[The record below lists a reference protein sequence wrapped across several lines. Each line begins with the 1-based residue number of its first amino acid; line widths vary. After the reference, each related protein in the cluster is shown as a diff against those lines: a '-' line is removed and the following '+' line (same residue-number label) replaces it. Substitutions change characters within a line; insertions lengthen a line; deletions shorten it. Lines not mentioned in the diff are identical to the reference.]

1 MKTTSFPSK
10 APSLDRKVNFL
21 RQPASYPGVTH
32 VETLETHMS
41 WVFLADQYVYKLKK
55 PVRYDFLDFTT
66 PEARQKYCT
75 EEVRINK
82 PLAGDTYRGVVQ
94 LKIADGA
101 MQLNGA
107 GETIDWLVKMKRL
120 PEQHMLHTA
129 ISNGT
134 VRSDLV
140 KQAADLLADFYLSSI
155 PVKLNPKQFRQQIV
169 KDIERN
175 SDELLRPEFTLAR
188 SAIID
193 ITTDLLYFIAMY
205 ADLFDQRV
213 AEGRIIEGHGDLR
226 PEHIC
231 LAPKP
236 VIIDRVEFNSALRIM
251 DVAEELS
258 LLALECEMLNA
269 TATGQLFLS
278 TYKSKSGDEIPDML
292 ISFYKAKR
300 ALLRAKLSI
309 HHLLEKKYLANEQK
323 WKGRCEGYMRAA
335 NAYCDQLPT
344 RAA

>member
-1 MKTTSFPSK
+1 MKATSLHSK
-10 APSLDRKVNFL
+10 AYSLDKKVDFL
-21 RQPASYPGVTH
+21 SKPASYPGTTH
-32 VETLETHMS
+32 VEVVETHMS
-41 WVFLADQYVYKLKK
+41 WVFLTDQYAYKLKK

-66 PEARQKYCT
+66 PEARHKYCT

-82 PLAGDTYRGVVQ
+82 ALAGDTYCGVVQ
-94 LKIADGA
+94 LKIADSV

-129 ISNGT
+129 IREGT
-134 VRSDLV
+134 VRSELV
-140 KQAADLLADFYLSSI
+140 ERAAEILADFYLSSI
-155 PVKLNPKQFRQQIV
+155 PVKRNSRQYRQDIV

-175 SDELLRPEFTLAR
+175 SDELLRPEFNLPR
-188 SAIID
+188 STIID
-193 ITTDLLYFIAMY
+193 IKTDLFHFIIKY

-213 AEGRIIEGHGDLR
+213 AAGRIVEGHGDLR

-269 TATGQLFLS
+269 AAIGQSFFS
-278 TYKSKSGDEIPDML
+278 TYKSKSGDEVPDML
-292 ISFYKAKR
+292 IYFYKAKR

-309 HHLLEKKYLANEQK
+309 HHLLEKKYLTNEQK
-323 WKGRCEGYMRAA
+323 WRGRCEGYVQAA
-335 NAYCDQLPT
+335 DAYCDKLPK
-344 RAA
+344 